1 MNVIVWVLKKFWF
14 PILIA
19 VLGLF
24 ASRYPTVGKIHETLK
39 KFR

>member
-1 MNVIVWVLKKFWF
+1 MNVLIWIFKKFWF

-24 ASRYPTVGKIHETLK
+24 AGKSPAIDKLLAFLR
-39 KFR
+39 KFK